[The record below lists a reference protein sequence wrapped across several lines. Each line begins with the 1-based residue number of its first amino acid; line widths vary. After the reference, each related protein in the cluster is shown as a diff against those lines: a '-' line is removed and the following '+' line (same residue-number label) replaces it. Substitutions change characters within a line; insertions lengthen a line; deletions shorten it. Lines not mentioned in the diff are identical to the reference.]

1 MSDETS
7 HVELSQEEINFLNSI
22 FVLARE
28 GKATALESLL
38 AQGIPAD
45 LTDAKGNTL
54 LLILA
59 AYHQHPELVKLLLNR
74 EASIDS
80 LNDRGQTALICAV
93 FRDNQEIAQLL
104 IEAGANLNIGFQ
116 KPLEVAEF
124 FGLENMK
131 KYLQNQ

>member
-22 FVLARE
+22 FDLARE

-45 LTDAKGNTL
+45 LTDAKGNT